1 MKKRKNSERKTK
13 MKPFINKYKWEGIHV
28 PSEKDDWKR
37 FEKYNVTISL
47 NVSYTKKQKIY
58 PAFVSKH
65 NSNRAKPVT
74 ILMISNKDKWHDL
87 AVKKTVNHIKRINF
101 KTSWWFLLSGF
112 PSFSRNRNKT

>member
-13 MKPFINKYKWEGIHV
+13 MKPFINKYKWEGINV

-74 ILMISNKDKWHDL
+74 ILMISNRDK
-87 AVKKTVNHIKRINF
+87 
-101 KTSWWFLLSGF
+101 
-112 PSFSRNRNKT
+112 